1 MTEIRRVFVDEPQF
15 PQLPPTLSPRK
26 VIIDDVTSPFVP
38 QEDGGVVDLSPIL
51 EDYKDSLIKE
61 DVLASPKMM
70 DVVRSSV
77 EARFTPGGVLTKARR
92 GATGL
97 SGGAIGGLSSQDY
110 REMSDEKVFEIWQNY
125 QRSFSAG
132 QTVTVANEMAYG
144 MKANYETKARLGA
157 GYVLFDAMDNA
168 FTGDGSWREMGDA
181 MFDYTKNVV
190 HDPTTVLSLGLGK
203 LFGIGATKASSAAV
217 KAMMGQAYKAQV
229 KKGVANKTAA
239 ATVRSAAVKAMPYA
253 TADALMASGVD
264 VMYQAQL
271 METAVQ
277 DEYSI
282 AQTGITALGTLFLM
296 PTLAATSATFKEI
309 RKGPLKNTFLSY
321 KNFDANLLEVG
332 VDQAEREL
340 REQVAEGVDIK
351 FLDENFGLVEGNTK
365 NFFGWDELKKESE
378 KLINQKGQRYTDI
391 EVTNAFFKHLFLGD
405 PTTNKGGYGEVLRKA
420 GFTSH
425 QALVDK
431 YGTKT
436 AVLAQTLRFIPDE
449 KVGQLVNKFEKDT
462 GYKLRFFNEDGRLVQ
477 GKDAKSIDLEAHLT
491 RQTTTSAIGLR
502 LIRSID
508 DSVNQ
513 GFSVEDSVKLLK
525 GEKPENTPKRLQFAL
540 STYKRLLTSHLA
552 TTGANIKG
560 FASLVSINTAAD
572 MFTSSIELTQGVGAK
587 LFGNPEAAQK
597 YFNRAYG
604 SSGGAIRRMADVLSP
619 DIPMEYADKVL
630 KLRPEIAEKL
640 FRDVSGDGGV
650 RDALTDFDID
660 PTNKI
665 YRTVD
670 SATKGA
676 QTIALVRLQDELTK
690 RWSFGTSL
698 NQEIMRKYG
707 MNPEDFFT
715 QPDVALTMAKDEFKD
730 VLDRAAYRA
739 MRETASVNWSTLPGN
754 SSLRSIAKGIE
765 NLTNK
770 QVFGFVVP
778 FGSFLN
784 TTIATM
790 ADLTGVNAIAHVYR
804 RGTGKNLDYT
814 TPTGAQDLGKMA
826 VFYGGLAYGTQD
838 ARERIKNNLAY
849 DQQQKSDGSVELK
862 KYDWPDSTLRLM
874 SQMLA
879 HGLGDSNNIL
889 DFNYKEVPPEL
900 VRELLLQLGG
910 QAVRDLTDIDK
921 TLLQV
926 QRDFLDSIEREEP
939 LYQSLAIPLGAILE
953 RPVQG
958 ALRPLDPI
966 NQVWSL
972 MSDGNMNPDLRQGP
986 KVLNNMLKYVNG
998 ITGRSENLPE
1008 RAITTRDRL
1017 DVDLGKQILGVRGIS
1032 LPNLVEKM
1040 MNKAG
1045 QPYYKAIRFEGPAE
1059 IKNVMEGLAAPY
1071 FEAAAIKYLK
1081 KNPDYFTTMSLK
1093 NRQEVLDLVRG
1104 DVKKNVTNMVQKGL
1118 PKEID
1123 LVRVLSGKDRDKVRE
1138 IMNELGL
1145 NMKLEELLDKDD
1157 GLQDL
1162 LRIKT
1167 LLDNYDDIFSD
1178 IVD

>member
-1 MTEIRRVFVDEPQF
+1 
-15 PQLPPTLSPRK
+15 
-26 VIIDDVTSPFVP
+26 
-38 QEDGGVVDLSPIL
+38 
-51 EDYKDSLIKE
+51 
-61 DVLASPKMM
+61 
-70 DVVRSSV
+70 
-77 EARFTPGGVLTKARR
+77 
-92 GATGL
+92 
-97 SGGAIGGLSSQDY
+97 
-110 REMSDEKVFEIWQNY
+110 
-125 QRSFSAG
+125 
-132 QTVTVANEMAYG
+132 MAYG
-144 MKANYETKARLGA
+144 MKASDETKARLGA
-157 GYVLFDAMDNA
+157 GYALFDGMENA
-168 FTGDGSWREMGDA
+168 FTGDTTTLREMGDA
-181 MFDYTKNVV
+181 LFDYTKNVV
-190 HDPTTVLSLGLGK
+190 YDPTTILSLGLGK

-217 KAMMGQAYKAQV
+217 KAMMGEAYKAQV
-229 KKGVANKTAA
+229 KKGVAKKTAA
-239 ATVRSAAVKAMPYA
+239 ATVRSAAVKAIPYA

-277 DEYSI
+277 DEYSA
-282 AQTGITALGTLFLM
+282 AQTGITALGTLFVM
-296 PTLAATSATFKEI
+296 PTLAAASATFKEI

-340 REQVAEGVDIK
+340 REQVAEGIDIK

-365 NFFGWDELKKESE
+365 NFLVWKELKDKADN
-378 KLINQKGQRYTDI
+378 IVTQKGQRYTDT
-391 EVTNAFFKHLFLGD
+391 EVTNEFFRYLFLGD
-405 PTTNKGGYGEVLRKA
+405 PKENLGGYGEVLRKA

-431 YGTKT
+431 YKNKT
-436 AVLAQTLRFIPDE
+436 AVLAQTLTFIPDE
-449 KVGQLVNKFEKDT
+449 KIGQLVNKFEKDT
-462 GYKLRFFNEDGRLVQ
+462 GYKLRFFNEDGKLVQ

-587 LFGNPEAAQK
+587 LFGKPEAAKK

-604 SSGGAIRRMADVLSP
+604 SSGGAIRRMTDVLSP
-619 DIPMEYADKVL
+619 DIPIEYADKVL

-670 SATKGA
+670 SVTKGA

-690 RWSFGTSL
+690 RWSFGTNL

-707 MNPEDFFT
+707 MSPEDFFT

-730 VLDRAAYRA
+730 VLDKAAYRA

-754 SSLRSIAKGIE
+754 SSLRSAAKEIE
-765 NLTNK
+765 KFTNK
-770 QVFGFVVP
+770 RVVGFVVP

-790 ADLTGVNAIAHVYR
+790 ADLTGVNAIAHAYR

-900 VRELLLQLGG
+900 RRELGLQLGG
-910 QAVRDLTDIDK
+910 QAVRDLTDIDQA
-921 TLLQV
+921 LLQV
-926 QRDFLDSIEREEP
+926 QRDFYDSIERGEP
-939 LYQSLAIPLGAILE
+939 LYQSVAIPLGAILQ

-998 ITGRSENLPE
+998 ITGESAQRLIFKADKLPE
-1008 RAITTRDRL
+1008 RAIPTRDRL
-1017 DVDLGKQILGVRGIS
+1017 DVDLGKQLLGIRGVS

-1040 MNKAG
+1040 MNRAG
-1045 QPYYKAIRFEGPAE
+1045 QPYYKAIRFQGPPE
-1059 IKNVMEGLAAPY
+1059 IKNIMDGLAAPY
-1071 FEAAAIKYLK
+1071 FEVAAIKYLK

-1104 DVKKNVTNMVQKGL
+1104 DVRKNVTNMIQKGL